1 MRTRLF
7 LAALCMLLLPLCFG
21 QSNSTSPQFSVYASG
36 YYVRSG
42 TDELVPCECDEP
54 GCSGGDCATASPEG
68 DTSSDL
74 GSEGLFALAALL
86 LWLRL
91 KP

>member
-21 QSNSTSPQFSVYASG
+21 QSNSASSQFSAYASG
-36 YYVRSG
+36 YVIAG
-42 TDELVPCECDEP
+42 GALQPCECDEP